1 MTINRRRA
9 FVPAAL
15 LALGLLV
22 SACSGSAGDAAV
34 VGSSHVT
41 EATLNTAVADVL
53 VAQGYS
59 TDKSDPAL
67 LTATLNWLIVG
78 DLLDQVAADNN
89 IVVTQGAIDRERAAE
104 VTSAGGEEGL
114 KAAYLKQNVAPSQIQ
129 DRIRFALMAQL
140 VAKALAPTAT
150 AEQATSALV
159 AAVVAKSTAL
169 NPEVNPRF
177 GTWDSQNL
185 QLGSS
190 PSDLSTVLPTP
201 IPTALPAP

>member
-9 FVPAAL
+9 FVPAAI

-34 VGSSHVT
+34 VGTQHVT
-41 EATLNTAVADVL
+41 EATLNMKVADVL

-59 TDKSDPAL
+59 VNKSDPTL
-67 LTATLNWLIVG
+67 VTATLNWLIVQ
-78 DLLDQVAADNN
+78 DLLEQVAADNN
-89 IVVTQGAIDRERAAE
+89 IVVTQGEIDRERAAE
-104 VTSAGGEEGL
+104 L
-114 KAAYLKQNVAPSQIQ
+114 KSTGSDEALNAAYLKQNVAPNQIQ
-129 DRIRFALMAQL
+129 DRIRFSLMAQL
-140 VAKALAPTAT
+140 VAKAIAPTAT
-150 AEQATSALV
+150 PEQATAALV
-159 AAVVAKSTAL
+159 AAVVAKSQEV

-190 PSDLSTVLPTP
+190 PSDLSTALPTVP
-201 IPTALPAP
+201 PTQ

>member
-9 FVPAAL
+9 FVPAAI

-34 VGSSHVT
+34 VGTQHVT
-41 EATLNTAVADVL
+41 EATLNMKVADVL

-59 TDKSDPAL
+59 VNKSDPTL
-67 LTATLNWLIVG
+67 VTATLNWLIVQ
-78 DLLDQVAADNN
+78 DLLEQVAADNN
-89 IVVTQGAIDRERAAE
+89 IVVTQGEIDRERAAE
-104 VTSAGGEEGL
+104 LKSTGSEEAL
-114 KAAYLKQNVAPSQIQ
+114 NAAYLKQNVAPNQIQ
-129 DRIRFALMAQL
+129 DRIRFSLMAQL
-140 VAKALAPTAT
+140 VAKAIAPTAT
-150 AEQATSALV
+150 PEQATAALV
-159 AAVVAKSTAL
+159 AAVVAKSQEV

-190 PSDLSTVLPTP
+190 PSDLSTALPTVP
-201 IPTALPAP
+201 PTQ